1 MKEDLI
7 MNGIKGVGI
16 SQLSASSALTE
27 ARAALNASKLNQFSS
42 TEGFGDRLGNALNNV
57 AEAQNKSVELARAYE
72 MGIENDL
79 SKVMISQQISSLGFQ
94 LTLNARNKV
103 LSAYKDIMNMPV

>member
-1 MKEDLI
+1 
-7 MNGIKGVGI
+7 MNSIKSIGL
-16 SQLSASSALTE
+16 SQLSTSAALTE
-27 ARAALNASKLNQFSS
+27 ARQAMNASKLNQSAS
-42 TEGFGDRLGNALNNV
+42 PEGFGDRLGNALNGV
-57 AEAQNKSVELARAYE
+57 AEAQNNTAALAKAYE